1 MMPQQ
6 TKWPFLAGLEDCS
19 ECKLYP
25 FIYAYQ
31 FDKFKFSILNKLI
44 ISFAY

>member
-6 TKWPFLAGLEDCS
+6 IKWPFLSGLEDCS

-25 FIYAYQ
+25 LIYAYQ
-31 FDKFKFSILNKLI
+31 FDKFKFFILNKLTS
-44 ISFAY
+44 SFAY